1 MKKETEH
8 IIPGEL
14 LAPSPEFEKGMAA
27 LDMHW
32 WYWNQVEKK
41 LAISPGLM
49 GILGYTEEE
58 FDPSIPTLDKNIHP
72 EDAAANLIEFRKLVS
87 GESDYYE
94 IEYRIRIDGEWRW
107 YYNRGIVFAS
117 DANGNA
123 TLVGGISMNMSGR
136 FFRMISMIEEG
147 GKFEFVFRNTTE
159 PVFIVDYTSK
169 QEAGILLDLNEAA
182 CKLLLRKQDEVVGRD
197 ISEILGKVLLGKEE
211 HLYKELGR
219 SGYINF
225 ESVYDDRFGVE
236 KYLEINAHTFTLSGK
251 DLIIAIINDKSESHL
266 AKKDLRSSEMM
277 FKSIFDNSTTGILI
291 LDLDGKIEHANP
303 AALEFTGMTADKAPG
318 RHLAAVLKINR
329 KEIRDKLHVISSGE
343 EQKLEFEQE
352 CKFGNCNIWLW
363 ITISAVKDES
373 GELEYLM
380 VMLEDIS
387 GRKEIEHALRDSEN
401 MYRKLIQSADDRI
414 GLFDTQ
420 GNVVIINSAYSRALG
435 FTHDEFI
442 ALNDKQR
449 FHPDDNERM
458 QESMGDF
465 FNTGFKAVEY
475 RIQHKDG
482 HYLDMSA
489 KIMLLK
495 GEEVGRD
502 YILNII
508 RDITPEKV
516 FQKELMEAKEQ
527 AEESD
532 HLKSA
537 FLANMSH
544 EIRTPMNSIV
554 GFSNLLTDPD
564 LDQESREEYVRRI
577 NKNSDQLLALIS
589 DIVDLSKIESNQ
601 LTISFSSIR
610 LSNLFSD
617 LINYGQYQLSIR
629 SKEGL
634 ELEYDPDPDH
644 PELDIESDLVRLT
657 QVLHNLLNNAIKFTR
672 DGKVIAGYRLL
683 PDDIVQFHVK
693 DTGIGIE
700 PQNFDII
707 FDQFRQIDGTHT
719 RKFGGTGL
727 GLAICKNLT
736 QMLGGKI
743 WVESEKG
750 MGANF
755 YMELPLKGEYELIK
769 ITKRESPGEGR
780 TVGSQTIMIVD
791 DDDDSLKLLAT
802 VLRTEGLQVIPA
814 ESGYKALRILES
826 ENLPDMVFLDL
837 QMPVLNGK
845 HTMKIIKEEYP
856 QLKVIA
862 QSAHAIDGDKV
873 KFIEMG
879 FDDYFAKPYRKEEI
893 MEVIMRNGNPR

>member
-1 MKKETEH
+1 MEKDVNH
-8 IIPGEL
+8 RVPDEL
-14 LAPSPEFEKGMAA
+14 LSPSAEFEQGMA
-27 LDMHW
+27 LMDMHW
-32 WYWNQVEKK
+32 WYWSQVERK
-41 LAISPGLM
+41 LTLSPKLM
-49 GILGYTEEE
+49 SILGYTKEE

-72 EDAAANLIEFRKLVS
+72 EDAAANLVEFRKLLK

-94 IEYRIRIDGEWRW
+94 MEYRVMINGEWCW
-107 YYNRGIVFAS
+107 YYNRGAVVAEDEDGKALMI
-117 DANGNA
+117 
-123 TLVGGISMNMSGR
+123 GGVTMNMSGR
-136 FFRMISMIEEG
+136 FFRMIGMLEEG

-159 PVFIVDYTSK
+159 PAFIVDYTSK
-169 QEAGILLDLNEAA
+169 HEAGILLDLNEAA
-182 CKLLLRKQDEVVGRD
+182 CKLLARKSEEVVGKD
-197 ISEILGKVLLGKEE
+197 LSEILGKVLHGKKEILFEE
-211 HLYKELGR
+211 LDR
-219 SGYINF
+219 SGYVHF
-225 ESVYDDRFGVE
+225 ESVYDDRFGTE
-236 KYLEINAHTFTLSGK
+236 KFLEINAHTFTLAGK

-266 AKKDLRSSEMM
+266 VKKDLKSSEMM

-291 LDLDGKIEHANP
+291 LDLDAKIEHANP
-303 AALEFTGMTADKAPG
+303 AALQFTGMTAAKVFG
-318 RHLAAVLKINR
+318 KHLGAVLKISR
-329 KEIRDKLHVISSGE
+329 EDISKKLDVILSGGK
-343 EQKLEFEQE
+343 QKIEFEQLCE
-352 CKFGNCNIWLW
+352 FGNCSIWLW
-363 ITISAVKDES
+363 ITLSAVKDES
-373 GELEYLM
+373 GEMEYVL

-414 GLFDTQ
+414 GLFDTE
-420 GNVVIINSAYSRALG
+420 GKVVIINSAYSRALG
-435 FTHDEFI
+435 FTEEEFSW
-442 ALNDKQR
+442 LEEMER
-449 FHPDDNERM
+449 FHPDDKERIHEAM
-458 QESMGDF
+458 ANF
-465 FNTGFKAVEY
+465 FNTGFKAIEY

-482 HYLDMSA
+482 HFLYMSA

-508 RDITPEKV
+508 RDITAEKE
-516 FQKELMEAKEQ
+516 FQKELMEAKDQ

-532 HLKSA
+532 QLKSA

-554 GFSNLLTDPD
+554 GFSNLLTDSD

-601 LTISFSSIR
+601 LTISFSSIK

-617 LINYGQYQLSIR
+617 LVNYGQHQLAMR
-629 SKEGL
+629 AKQGL
-634 ELEYDPDPDH
+634 GLEYDPDPDH
-644 PELDIESDLVRLT
+644 PDLAIESDLVRLT
-657 QVLHNLLNNAIKFTR
+657 QVLHNLLNNAIKFTH

-683 PDDIVQFHVK
+683 PNDIVQFHVK

-727 GLAICKNLT
+727 GLAICKNLA

-743 WVESEKG
+743 WVESKKHK
-750 MGANF
+750 GANF
-755 YMELPLKGEYELIK
+755 YMELPLKGELELIK
-769 ITKRESPGEGR
+769 ITKSKSLSNGNPIGD
-780 TVGSQTIMIVD
+780 QTIMIVD

-802 VLRTEGLQVIPA
+802 LLRSEGLQVIIA
-814 ESGYKALRILES
+814 ESGYKALRIMES
-826 ENLPDMVFLDL
+826 EKMPDMVFMDL

-856 QLKVIA
+856 HVKVIA
-862 QSAHAIDGDKV
+862 QSAHAIDGDRV
-873 KFIEMG
+873 KFMDMG
-879 FDDYFAKPYRKEEI
+879 FDDYFAKPFRKEEI
-893 MEVIMRNGNPR
+893 MNVIARNTNK